1 MSFAELQPFVTN
13 PDSPVYC
20 LRDLPEEVTSV
31 LFAYVSRSAN
41 SFRENL
47 RALLGE
53 EGIAAATGSTAP
65 STGLGAYGFDPASET
80 ARRFHE
86 KWVVGYGHASV
97 AEHSV
102 LHYGLEQV
110 SILATKLLEDA
121 RLASYTEKS
130 TRYQYFGRDTVRHDP
145 DLAASPLGPACEAGL
160 LAQMDAYRDTFAALD
175 AFLRRKVP
183 PKPDTNPKAYE
194 AALHAQ
200 VCDAARYL
208 LPLATR
214 TMVAVTVN
222 AREAAWM
229 ITKLLSS
236 PLAEARELGLALRAE
251 GRKICP
257 TLLRHADANAFLPA
271 AAGLAMTA
279 AAEIPRTASG
289 PGLAANGV
297 RLVSATPDPAG
308 LLGASALDHLLG
320 LWLAEHGHA
329 DLAATRRHLA
339 GQTEAAKLELLDRL
353 HAAMGPH
360 DVPPR
365 AFEGL
370 HATFEVTVDY
380 GAFRDIQRHR
390 IGLQLNPLLDTSLGY
405 ETPDEIVE
413 AGLEPAYRQQMERS
427 AELYARAAARFP
439 VQAQYLLPLAWRK
452 RVLFDWDLREVAHFV
467 RLRSAPQGHISYRRL
482 AWQMRDAVVA
492 AYPFAA
498 PFLPV
503 DRNRYA
509 LGRLEAHG
517 RVE

>member
-1 MSFAELQPFVTN
+1 MAFAELAPFVTN
-13 PDSPVYC
+13 PDAPVYC
-20 LRDLPEEVTSV
+20 IRDLPEEVTSV
-31 LFAYVSRSAN
+31 LFAYVSRSPKT
-41 SFRENL
+41 FRENL

-53 EGIAAATGSTAP
+53 EGLTATAGATAA
-65 STGLGAYGFDPASET
+65 FDPASDK
-80 ARRFHE
+80 ARAFHE

-130 TRYQYFGRDTVRHDP
+130 TRYQYFGRDTFHRDAE
-145 DLAASPLGPACEAGL
+145 LWAGPHAQACEAGMVGL
-160 LAQMDAYRDTFAALD
+160 MDAYREAFSALD

-183 PKPDTNPKAYE
+183 PKADANPRAYE

-236 PLAEARELGLALRAE
+236 PLAEARELGGAMRAE
-251 GRKICP
+251 GQKICP
-257 TLLRHADANAFLPA
+257 TLLRHADASAFLQAADALAFDA
-271 AAGLAMTA
+271 AAA
-279 AAEIPRTASG
+279 IPAPSPG
-289 PGLAANGV
+289 PAGNAV
-297 RLVSATPDPAG
+297 RLISATPAG
-308 LLGASALDHLLG
+308 SADALDHLLA
-320 LWLAEHGHA
+320 LWLAEHGRA
-329 DLAATRRHLA
+329 DLGATRRHVA
-339 GQTEAAKLELLDRL
+339 GLPQAAKLDLLGRL

-370 HATFEVTVDY
+370 RYTFEVTVDY

-390 IGLQLNPLLDTSLGY
+390 IGTQLNPLLDASLGF
-405 ETPDEIVE
+405 ETPDEILE
-413 AGLEPAYRQQMERS
+413 AGLATAYDEQM
-427 AELYARAAARFP
+427 ARAADRFERVARTHP
-439 VQAQYLLPLAWRK
+439 VQAQYLLPLAYRK

-467 RLRSAPQGHISYRRL
+467 RLRSAAQGHISYRRL

-492 AYPFAA
+492 AHPFTA

-517 RVE
+517 RVD

>member
-1 MSFAELQPFVTN
+1 MPFAELAPFVTN
-13 PDSPVYC
+13 PDAPVYC
-20 LRDLPEEVTSV
+20 IRDLPEEVTSV
-31 LFAYVSRSAN
+31 LFAYVSRSPKT
-41 SFRENL
+41 FRENL
-47 RALLGE
+47 LSLLGE
-53 EGIAAATGSTAP
+53 EGLDGLTSGGTATRA
-65 STGLGAYGFDPASET
+65 FDPASEK
-80 ARRFHE
+80 ARAFHE

-130 TRYQYFGRDTVRHDP
+130 TRYQYFGRDTFHRDA
-145 DLAASPLGPACEAGL
+145 DLWAGPLADACEAGL
-160 LAQMDAYRDTFAALD
+160 VGLMDAYRATFEALD

-183 PKPDTNPKAYE
+183 PKADANPKAYE

-257 TLLRHADANAFLPA
+257 TLLRHADASAFLRTA
-271 AAGLAMTA
+271 DALAFQ
-279 AAEIPRTASG
+279 AAEAVPLPEPD
-289 PGLAANGV
+289 PGAAANGV
-297 RLVSATPDPAG
+297 RLVSATPDQADD
-308 LLGASALDHLLG
+308 ALDHLLA
-320 LWLAEHGHA
+320 LWLAEHGRTS
-329 DLAATRRHLA
+329 LEATRHHVA
-339 GQTEAAKLELLDRL
+339 GLPPADKLDLLGRL
-353 HAAMGPH
+353 HAALGSH

-370 HATFEVTVDY
+370 RYTFEVTVDY

-390 IGLQLNPLLDTSLGY
+390 IGTQLNPPLDASLGF
-405 ETPDEIVE
+405 ETPDEVIE
-413 AGLEPAYRQQMERS
+413 AGLEAPYREQMER
-427 AELYARAAARFP
+427 AADLFGRVARTHP
-439 VQAQYLLPLAWRK
+439 VQAQYLLPLAFRK

-482 AWQMRDAVVA
+482 AWQMRDAVA
-492 AYPFAA
+492 AVHPFAA

-517 RVE
+517 RVD

>member
-1 MSFAELQPFVTN
+1 MPFDELAPFVTN
-13 PDSPVYC
+13 PDAPVYGI
-20 LRDLPEEVTSV
+20 RDLPEEVTSV
-31 LFAYVSRSAN
+31 LFAYVSRSPN
-41 SFRENL
+41 SFRQNL
-47 RALLGE
+47 RELLGQ
-53 EGIAAATGSTAP
+53 EGLTGLTGSGATGA
-65 STGLGAYGFDPASET
+65 GAFDPASER
-80 ARRFHE
+80 ARKFHE

-102 LHYGLEQV
+102 LHYGVEDV

-130 TRYQYFGRDTVRHDP
+130 TRYQYFGRDTFHRDA
-145 DLAASPLGPACEAGL
+145 DLWAGPLADACEAGL
-160 LAQMDAYRDTFAALD
+160 VGLMDAYRDAFAALD

-183 PKPDTNPKAYE
+183 PRPDANPRAYE

-236 PLAEARELGLALRAE
+236 PLAEARELGQALRSE

-271 AAGLAMTA
+271 AEELARQA
-279 AAEIPRTASG
+279 AAAVPPAPVEA
-289 PGLAANGV
+289 AANGV
-297 RLVSATPDPAG
+297 RLAWATPDG
-308 LLGASALDHLLG
+308 LETLLA
-320 LWLAEHGHA
+320 LWLAEHGPA
-329 DLAATRRHLA
+329 DLAATRRHVGGLPQA
-339 GQTEAAKLELLDRL
+339 HKQALLDRL
-353 HAAMGPH
+353 QAAMGPH

-370 HATFEVTVDY
+370 RYTFEVTVDY

-390 IGLQLNPLLDTSLGY
+390 IGTQLNPLLDASLGY

-413 AGLEPAYRQQMERS
+413 AGLVPLYREQMER
-427 AELYARAAARFP
+427 AAALYDRAAARLP
-439 VQAQYLLPLAWRK
+439 VQAQYLLPLAFRK

-482 AWQMRDAVVA
+482 AWAMRDAVVA
-492 AYPFAA
+492 AHPFAA

-517 RVE
+517 RVD

>member
-1 MSFAELQPFVTN
+1 MSFEALTPFVTN
-13 PDSPVYC
+13 LDEPVYC
-20 LRDLPEEVTSV
+20 LRDLPEEVASV
-31 LFAYVSRSAN
+31 LFAYVSRSPH

-47 RALLGE
+47 CTLLGE
-53 EGIAAATGSTAP
+53 EGIAAS
-65 STGLGAYGFDPASET
+65 SGAVGFDPASET

-102 LHYGLEQV
+102 LRYGVEQV

-130 TRYQYFGRDTVRHDP
+130 TRYQYFGRDTFLRDP
-145 DLAASPLGPACEAGL
+145 DLWASPLAEACEAGL
-160 LAQMDAYRDTFAALD
+160 IGLMDAYRDAFTALD

-183 PKPDTNPKAYE
+183 PKPEASPKAYE

-236 PLAEARELGLALRAE
+236 PLAEARELGLRLRTE

-257 TLLRHADANAFLPA
+257 TLLRHADPNPFLGAADALATDA
-271 AAGLAMTA
+271 AAAVPEGA
-279 AAEIPRTASG
+279 PDPS
-289 PGLAANGV
+289 PAANGV
-297 RLVSATPDPAG
+297 RLVTAAPGPA
-308 LLGASALDHLLG
+308 ANALDHLLA

-329 DLAATRRHLA
+329 DLEATRRHVASLP
-339 GQTEAAKLELLDRL
+339 TDAKLALLERL

-365 AFEGL
+365 TFEGL
-370 HATFEVTVDY
+370 HYTFEVTVDY

-390 IGLQLNPLLDTSLGY
+390 IGLQLNPRLDTSLGF

-413 AGLEPAYRQQMERS
+413 AGLEPVYREQMER
-427 AELYARAAARFP
+427 AADLYGRAASRFP
-439 VQAQYLLPLAWRK
+439 VQAQYLLPLAFRK
-452 RVLFDWDLREVAHFV
+452 RVVFDWNLREVAHFV
-467 RLRSAPQGHISYRRL
+467 RLRSSPQGHISYRRL

-492 AYPFAA
+492 VHPFAA